1 MIDDITKH
9 VLLEN
14 EGYLSQIR
22 GVMALLRE
30 VHEMT
35 IRRLDFA

>member
-14 EGYLSQIR
+14 EGYLSKIR
-22 GVMALLRE
+22 CVMALLRE

-35 IRRLDFA
+35 IRRLDFE